1 MKLTIWGAAKQV
13 TGSMHLLELGDGYK
27 ILIDCGADFSA
38 TAYQQDY
45 NPIPFEASEID
56 VAILT
61 HAHLDHSG
69 NMPNLVQRGFK
80 GQILCTRPTAAL
92 TSLLLSDYASINK
105 SKILANPKVKKSAAM
120 VNSLIASGLYL
131 EKQVDEAMGR
141 FVSIAFNKSFEI
153 RSGLNITFYK
163 AGHLLGAAMVVL
175 EIIEN
180 GLLKKIAFSGDI
192 GRKNYPLLEDPETL
206 PQVDYLVC
214 ESTYGNRIHTAT
226 ATPEEEIEK
235 IITET
240 CVEKAG
246 RLIIPAFSMGRTQT
260 LLYVLN
266 KLNFKSKFGK
276 VKVFADSPLA
286 REGTKVYNDYHE
298 YLNVEA
304 RSMYNNQGNIF
315 DFDNLID
322 VFNFKESKA
331 ISNYGQPCVIVSSS
345 GMITG
350 GRIQH
355 HIQRNINN
363 PYCTILTIGYS
374 AEGTPGAQLSP
385 NSHSI
390 RLAGKDIP
398 ISAKIVS
405 TDVFSGHADKKDLI
419 NFVSNQDKIALKQIF
434 LVHGEEESMNSFK
447 ASLNEL
453 GYPNVTIPEKGQ
465 CWDL

>member
-1 MKLTIWGAAKQV
+1 MYLTIWGAAKQV
-13 TGSMHLLELGDGYK
+13 TGSMHLLELADGYK
-27 ILIDCGADFSA
+27 ILIDCGADF
-38 TAYQQDY
+38 TADAYKPDY

-56 VAILT
+56 LVILT

-69 NMPNLVQRGFK
+69 NLPILVQRGFQ
-80 GQILCTRPTAAL
+80 GQILCTKPTAGL

-105 SKILANPKVKKSAAM
+105 SKILSNPKVKKSAAL
-120 VNSLIASGLYL
+120 VNSMIAAGMYL

-141 FVSIAFNKSFEI
+141 FVAIAFNKTFEI
-153 RSGLNITFYK
+153 RPGLSFTFYK
-163 AGHLLGAAMVVL
+163 AGHLLGAAMVVF
-175 EIIEN
+175 EIVEN
-180 GLLKKIAFSGDI
+180 GITKKIAFSGDL

-214 ESTYGNRIHTAT
+214 ESTYGNREHTST

-246 RLIIPAFSMGRTQT
+246 RLIIPAFSIGRTQT
-260 LLYVLN
+260 LLYILN
-266 KLNFKSKFGK
+266 KINFKSKFGK
-276 VKVFADSPLA
+276 IKVFADSPLA
-286 REGTKVYNDYHE
+286 REGTKVYNIHHE

-304 RSMYNNQGNIF
+304 RSMYHNQGNIF
-315 DFDNLID
+315 DFDNLVD

-331 ISNYGQPCVIVSSS
+331 ISNYSQPCVIVSSS

-390 RLAGKDIP
+390 RLNGKDIP
-398 ISAKIVS
+398 IAAKIVK
-405 TDVFSGHADKKDLI
+405 TDVFSGHADKNDLI
-419 NFVSNQDKIALKQIF
+419 HFVSNQNKDILKQIF
-434 LVHGEEESMNSFK
+434 LVHGEEDSMNSFQ
-447 ASLNEL
+447 ASLNGL
-453 GYPNVTIPEKGQ
+453 GYRRVTIPEKGQ
-465 CWDL
+465 RWEL